1 MTPTRL
7 LATALTTIATAAAAL
22 AAGLPPELGLL
33 AGLAAWRLLRAP
45 RAAAAQGA

>member
-7 LATALTTIATAAAAL
+7 LAIAFTTVAGALAAL

-33 AGLAAWRLLRAP
+33 GGLAAWRVLRVQ
-45 RAAAAQGA
+45 AA

>member
-7 LATALTTIATAAAAL
+7 LATGLTTIATAAGAL

-33 AGLAAWRLLRAP
+33 AGLAAWRLLP
-45 RAAAAQGA
+45 TPHSAAAQGA